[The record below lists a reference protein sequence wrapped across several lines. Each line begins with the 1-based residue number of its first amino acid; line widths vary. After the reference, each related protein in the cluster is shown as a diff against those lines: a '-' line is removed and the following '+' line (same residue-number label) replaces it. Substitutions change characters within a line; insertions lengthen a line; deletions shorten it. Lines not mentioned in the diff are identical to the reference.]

1 MKKLVKIIVLF
12 MGLCCF
18 ASCTNIKG
26 TYTWV
31 AENGYTQTIIINSNK
46 EMGPCIWRGEN
57 GEQTNESYSYNK
69 YVSDR
74 PQLYIRGIA
83 LIDVKNKMVYSSSDD
98 FDAYRNGIPCKR
110 H

>member
-1 MKKLVKIIVLF
+1 
-12 MGLCCF
+12 
-18 ASCTNIKG
+18 
-26 TYTWV
+26 
-31 AENGYTQTIIINSNK
+31 
-46 EMGPCIWRGEN
+46 MGPCIWRGEN
-57 GEQTNESYSYNK
+57 GEQTNESYSYYK

-110 H
+110 R